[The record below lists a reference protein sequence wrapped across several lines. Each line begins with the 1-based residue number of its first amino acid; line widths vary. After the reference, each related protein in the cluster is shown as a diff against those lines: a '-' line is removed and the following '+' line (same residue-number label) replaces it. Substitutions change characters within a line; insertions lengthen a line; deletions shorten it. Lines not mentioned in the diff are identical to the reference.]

1 MTSLPPSLL
10 ILGGSTRSAAA
21 SAVRAGFQPICA
33 DRFGDEDLRRL
44 ATVLPVRDY
53 PHGLL
58 AAVESLPPTPWLY
71 VGAIENEPELIEA
84 ISRRHPLLGNS
95 SEVLQ
100 RVRDP
105 FWLSRTLGT
114 HELPALR
121 SVPENELPL
130 SQDGWLMKPIRSGG
144 GLGIRLWNGV
154 RRESEHGVYFQ
165 EQRAGRPISALF
177 IASSSGVRN
186 VGVCEQL
193 IGQSVGAPMEFGYA
207 GSIGPI
213 DVSRIT
219 LELIEQIG
227 TVLANEAGLR
237 GLFGCDFILADDVP
251 WLTEVNPRY
260 TASVEVLERAT
271 NWPLLKW
278 HVMACHS
285 EQLEADLPLEG
296 DDPQTATP
304 TSQRT
309 IVGKRIVFATTD
321 VLAPDLEKLMA
332 EEPGRS
338 AWRAIDQEPWLA
350 DIPAP
355 DSLISAGWPICTV
368 FAHAASVL
376 DCRDLLERRANAI
389 KQWVEV
395 RARKLLPDAD
405 VSNPKRER
413 G

>member
-21 SAVRAGFQPICA
+21 SAVHAGFQPICA

-84 ISRRHPLLGNS
+84 ISRRHPLLGNPP
-95 SEVLQ
+95 EVLQ

-105 FWLSRTLGT
+105 FWLSRTLRT

-121 SVPENELPL
+121 SVPENELPS
-130 SQDGWLMKPIRSGG
+130 SQDGWLIKPVQSGG
-144 GLGIRLWNGV
+144 GVGIRLWNGV

-278 HVMACHS
+278 HVMACHG
-285 EQLEADLPLEG
+285 ERLGDELPL
-296 DDPQTATP
+296 DSDTPQSAAPTP
-304 TSQRT
+304 QGT
-309 IVGKRIVFATTD
+309 IFGKRIVFTVTD
-321 VLAPDLEKLMA
+321 VIAPDLEKLMVD
-332 EEPGRS
+332 EFNNSTLRTV
-338 AWRAIDQEPWLA
+338 DQEPWLA

-355 DSLISAGWPICTV
+355 NSPLFAGWPICTV
-368 FAHAASVL
+368 FACGTSMTA
-376 DCRDLLERRANAI
+376 CRDLLELRANTI
-389 KQWVEV
+389 KKWT
-395 RARKLLPDAD
+395 A
-405 VSNPKRER
+405 
-413 G
+413 